1 MALTRRALALLLT
14 TSFAFVSSGA
24 LASAGLASALPTA
37 DPVTAR
43 TAYAPIAAQ
52 PVSARTAA
60 IAAHRVDAQSTLAKG
75 YTYWGYYT
83 WDAKT
88 SSWPY
93 SKVGANDPKS
103 LPEDGDVYGFR
114 WALVVGTDSR
124 PPRVDGDF
132 DAICGSEQA
141 GDGDKRIAF
150 VLDYGTQADAPDGDN
165 PPVPRGVCATVDE
178 DFTVQQALQTVAP
191 VRTDDSGLICGI
203 DEYPSAGCGEQL
215 TDVTAPPADEQVA
228 LALPGED
235 ETATPGNGTQ
245 PGGASAEP
253 DGTST
258 DEAADDSSSTGTWT
272 IALAVAAIL
281 ALAVG
286 GLVVSR
292 RRG

>member
-1 MALTRRALALLLT
+1 MALTRRALAILLT
-14 TSFAFVSSGA
+14 TMFAFVGSGV
-24 LASAGLASALPTA
+24 LASAGAENA
-37 DPVTAR
+37 
-43 TAYAPIAAQ
+43 
-52 PVSARTAA
+52 
-60 IAAHRVDAQSTLAKG
+60 LAKG
-75 YTYWGYYT
+75 FTYWGYYT
-83 WDAKT
+83 WDTKT

-93 SKVGANDPKS
+93 SEVGANDPKS
-103 LPEDGDVYGFR
+103 LPKDGDVYGFR

-124 PPRVDGDF
+124 PPRADGDF

-141 GDGDKRIAF
+141 RDGEKRIAF
-150 VLDYGTQADAPDGDN
+150 VLDYGTQTDAPDGDN
-165 PPVPRGVCATVDE
+165 APAPRGVCATAQE

-203 DEYPSAGCGEQL
+203 NEYPSSGCGEQL
-215 TDVTAPPADEQVA
+215 SDVTAPPADEKVA
-228 LALPGED
+228 LVLPGEE
-235 ETATPGNGTQ
+235 ETATPGNGAQ
-245 PGGASAEP
+245 PGDDPAEP
-253 DGTST
+253 DGTTT